1 MKKLSVS
8 AKLLLALNVAVL
20 TAIVVGGG
28 LWTYLERNAFSS
40 LPVYTPFFFAVYL
53 GGLVLFLLDAVWGI
67 VYVLRDFRAKPRK
80 TAKVLLAVHAA
91 ALLAAAGTAVHC
103 LLTTPDGE
111 TGAFLYVGA
120 FALSLF
126 ALDGALW
133 LVRLLREGT
142 HPACRFAKGMLVW
155 NLPILLAVAV
165 YAVREVVR
173 FGIIGYITVYPFL
186 LPLLAVDGVI
196 WLLWR
201 SRRAKASPDAENA
214 VRA

>member
-53 GGLVLFLLDAVWGI
+53 GGLVLFLLDAAWGI
-67 VYVLRDFRAKPRK
+67 VYALRDFWAKRRK

-91 ALLAAAGTAVHC
+91 ALLAAAGTAIHC
-103 LLTTPDGE
+103 LLTTRDGMN
-111 TGAFLYVGA
+111 ALLYVGA

-173 FGIIGYITVYPFL
+173 FGIIGYIAVYPFL

-196 WLLWR
+196 WLVWR

>member
-40 LPVYTPFFFAVYL
+40 LPVYTPFLFTVYL
-53 GGLVLFLLDAVWGI
+53 GGLVLFLLDAACGI
-67 VYVLRDFRAKPRK
+67 VYFLRDFWAKRRK
-80 TAKVLLAVHAA
+80 TAKVLLVVHAA
-91 ALLAAAGTAVHC
+91 ALLAAAGTVIYC
-103 LLTTPDGE
+103 LLTTRDG
-111 TGAFLYVGA
+111 TGALVYVGA
-120 FALSLF
+120 FALPLF

-133 LVRLLREGT
+133 LVRLFREGT
-142 HPACRFAKGMLVW
+142 HPACRFVKGMLVW
-155 NLPILLAVAV
+155 NLPVLLAVAV
-165 YAVREVVR
+165 YAVREVVQT
-173 FGIIGYITVYPFL
+173 GVGGYTVVYLFFP
-186 LPLLAVDGVI
+186 PLLAVDGVI
-196 WLLWR
+196 WLIWR